1 MLGMWIRR
9 SGYGQIRGKWVDQKY
24 QNLCL
29 ATFFTRFGLSM
40 DRFNCFMPKSG
51 FFQKSGCFSLR
62 RTRMHSLFILLG
74 LSAQSSEVQV
84 KSTIILVFVHSVI

>member
-1 MLGMWIRR
+1 MVMGR
-9 SGYGQIRGKWVDQKY
+9 SLRGKWVDQKY

-40 DRFNCFMPKSG
+40 DRFDCFMPKIG

-62 RTRMHSLFILLG
+62 KTRMHSLFIF
-74 LSAQSSEVQV
+74 AWAICPE
-84 KSTIILVFVHSVI
+84 F

>member
-29 ATFFTRFGLSM
+29 ATFFTRFGLSIWT
-40 DRFNCFMPKSG
+40 DLIVSCLRVD
-51 FFQKSGCFSLR
+51 FFSFFRNLDAF
-62 RTRMHSLFILLG
+62 L
-74 LSAQSSEVQV
+74 
-84 KSTIILVFVHSVI
+84 